1 MPTTTLPWTIIS
13 SLKALLGEDY
23 VITAFER
30 LPSRRNEVYKITG
43 SQPSKPTPNILVAK
57 LFHQPGI
64 AHETSVLKTAQE
76 HQIPVPQIIGTTS
89 DVLVLEYISGP
100 NLCDLITEN
109 PDPNYG
115 QLLAS
120 WLAKY
125 HTAFRRNET
134 QILIKGD
141 ARIRNFLYHHDH
153 LVGVDFEESHI
164 GPYFE
169 DLAVACASIL
179 DTDPLFTKEKLRLC
193 NGVVETYAP
202 YHKIKDISRLK
213 ATVTTFMIKVLWQ
226 TAERRGN
233 PPDLIENITL
243 LEKGEIDI

>member
-1 MPTTTLPWTIIS
+1 MPSTALPWTIIS

-23 VITAFER
+23 SVTAFER

-43 SQPSKPTPNILVAK
+43 TQPTKSTPNIVIAK
-57 LFHQPGI
+57 LYHQPGI
-64 AHETSVLKTAQE
+64 AHETSVLKTAKE
-76 HQIPVPQIIGTTS
+76 HQIPVPHIIGTTS

-109 PDPNYG
+109 PKPKYG
-115 QLLAS
+115 QLLAF

-125 HTAFRRNET
+125 HDAFRRNGT
-134 QILIKGD
+134 HTLVKGD
-141 ARIRNFLYHHDH
+141 TRIRNFLYHHNH

-179 DTDPLFTKEKLRLC
+179 DTDPLFTNEKLQLC
-193 NGVVETYAP
+193 RVVVESYAP
-202 YHKIKDISRLK
+202 IHQIEDIPQLK
-213 ATVTTFMIKVLWQ
+213 SIVTKFMIKVLWQ
-226 TAERRGN
+226 TAERRRN
-233 PPDLIENITL
+233 PPDLIERISL

>member
-1 MPTTTLPWTIIS
+1 MPNIALPWTIIS

-23 VITAFER
+23 SITAFER

-43 SQPSKPTPNILVAK
+43 TQPTKPTLNILLAK
-57 LFHQPGI
+57 LYHQPGI

-76 HQIPVPQIIGTTS
+76 HQIPVPHIIGTTS
-89 DVLVLEYISGP
+89 DVLVLEYITGP

-109 PDPNYG
+109 PDPKYG

-125 HTAFRRNET
+125 HNAFRRNDT
-134 QILIKGD
+134 QTLIKGD
-141 ARIRNFLYHHDH
+141 TRIRNFLYHNDH

-179 DTDPLFTKEKLRLC
+179 DTDPLFTKEKLQLC
-193 NGVVETYAP
+193 HVVVETYASL
-202 YHKIKDISRLK
+202 HKIEDIPQLK
-213 ATVTTFMIKVLWQ
+213 STVTTLMIKVLWQ

-233 PPDLIENITL
+233 PPDLIENISL

>member
-1 MPTTTLPWTIIS
+1 MPTTTLPWTITS
-13 SLKALLGEDY
+13 SLKAILGEDY
-23 VITAFER
+23 SITAFER

-43 SQPSKPTPNILVAK
+43 AQPTQPTPNIIVTK
-57 LFHQPGI
+57 LYHQPGI

-76 HQIPVPQIIGTTS
+76 NQIPVPKIIGTTS

-109 PDPNYG
+109 PNPNYG

-125 HTAFRRNET
+125 HTTFQRNDNQT
-134 QILIKGD
+134 LIKGD
-141 ARIRNFLYHHDH
+141 TRIRNFLYHHDH

-164 GPYFE
+164 GPYFK

-179 DTDPLFTKEKLRLC
+179 DTYPMFTDEKLTLC
-193 NGVVETYAP
+193 SVVVETYASL
-202 YHKIKDISRLK
+202 HQLKDILQLK
-213 ATVTTFMIKVLWQ
+213 STVTTSMIRVLRQ
-226 TAERRGN
+226 TADRRGN
-233 PPDLIENITL
+233 PPDLLEGISL
-243 LEKGEIDI
+243 FEKGQTTI

>member
-23 VITAFER
+23 SITAFER
-30 LPSRRNEVYKITG
+30 LPSRRNEVFKITG
-43 SQPSKPTPNILVAK
+43 TQPTKPTPKILIAK
-57 LFHQPGI
+57 LYHQPGI

-76 HQIPVPQIIGTTS
+76 HQIPVPQVIGTTS
-89 DVLVLEYISGP
+89 DVLVLEYIPGP
-100 NLCDLITEN
+100 NLCDLINEG

-125 HTAFRRNET
+125 HTAFQRNDT
-134 QILIKGD
+134 QTLIKGD
-141 ARIRNFLYHHDH
+141 SRIRNFLYHHDH

-179 DTDPLFTKEKLRLC
+179 DTDPLFTKEKLQLC
-193 NGVVETYAP
+193 SIFVETYAP
-202 YHKIKDISRLK
+202 LHQIADIPRLK
-213 ATVTTFMIKVLWQ
+213 TAVTTFMIKALWK

-233 PPDLIENITL
+233 PPDLIENISL
-243 LEKGEIDI
+243 LEKDEIVF

>member
-1 MPTTTLPWTIIS
+1 MPSTTLPWTIIS

-23 VITAFER
+23 SITTFER
-30 LPSRRNEVYKITG
+30 LPSRRNDVYKITG
-43 SQPSKPTPNILVAK
+43 TQPTKPTPDILIVK
-57 LFHQPGI
+57 LYHQPGI
-64 AHETSVLKTAQE
+64 AHETSVLKSAQE
-76 HQIPVPQIIGTTS
+76 HQIPVPHIIGTTS
-89 DVLVLEYISGP
+89 DVLILEYIPGP

-125 HTAFRRNET
+125 HTAFRRNDT
-134 QILIKGD
+134 HTLIKGD
-141 ARIRNFLYHHDH
+141 SRIRNFLYHRDH

-179 DTDPLFTKEKLRLC
+179 DTDPLFTQEKLQLC
-193 NGVVETYAP
+193 NVVIETYAP
-202 YHKIKDISRLK
+202 LHQIEDIPQLK
-213 ATVTTFMIKVLWQ
+213 TTVTTFMIKVLWQ
-226 TAERRGN
+226 TAKRRGN
-233 PPDLIENITL
+233 PPDLIKNISH
-243 LEKGEIDI
+243 LEKGEIGI

>member
-1 MPTTTLPWTIIS
+1 MPTTNLPWTIIS

-23 VITAFER
+23 SITTFER

-43 SQPSKPTPNILVAK
+43 IQPTKPTPDILIAK
-57 LFHQPGI
+57 LFQQPGI
-64 AHETSVLKTAQE
+64 ANETSVLKTAQE

-89 DVLVLEYISGP
+89 DVLILEYISGP

-125 HTAFRRNET
+125 HTALRRNDAQT
-134 QILIKGD
+134 LIKGD
-141 ARIRNFLYHHDH
+141 TRIRNFLYHNDH

-169 DLAVACASIL
+169 DLAVVCASIL
-179 DTDPLFTKEKLRLC
+179 DTDPLFTKEKLQLC
-193 NGVVETYAP
+193 SVVVETYAP
-202 YHKIKDISRLK
+202 LHKIKDILQLK
-213 ATVTTFMIKVLWQ
+213 ATVTTFMIKVLWK

-233 PPDLIENITL
+233 PPELIEHISL
-243 LEKGEIDI
+243 LEKGVIDI